1 MRENPDLQF
10 NITMVTIILIFFFF
24 FLQLVDFDRLL
35 SHHDKKLAD
44 RLNNEYL
51 HEEWDFGLEKLEA
64 DKSKFKEPPVICGQS
79 RIQMVRKTSYQD
91 F

>member
-1 MRENPDLQF
+1 
-10 NITMVTIILIFFFF
+10 
-24 FLQLVDFDRLL
+24 
-35 SHHDKKLAD
+35 LAD

-79 RIQMVRKTSYQD
+79 RIQMVRKTSYQVCLPTFYHD
-91 F
+91 ETISDQNQPTAKKIKNISI

>member
-1 MRENPDLQF
+1 MYRPIKALSIFDK
-10 NITMVTIILIFFFF
+10 VFFFNTNTKPV
-24 FLQLVDFDRLL
+24 LKTYK
-35 SHHDKKLAD
+35 SKT
-44 RLNNEYL
+44 L
-51 HEEWDFGLEKLEA
+51 HIVKLEA